1 MKILAISDHVD
12 ERIYSPAVAD
22 RFGDVELVLS
32 CGDLPLYYLEYVVTL
47 LRVPLLY
54 VNGNHTPVVETS
66 YSGEEKREP
75 GGCENVDER
84 VVTVDGLAIGG
95 LEGSLRYTPQ
105 GSYQYTEWQMR
116 HKMWRMGPHLWLN
129 RLRHGR
135 YLDVLITHAPPF
147 GIHDG
152 EDVCH
157 TGFKGFLRL
166 MHRYRPRYLIHG
178 HMHLYNPND
187 RRVTQ
192 FGATTVV
199 NAYGYQVLEI
209 APTTPACISRTKNR

>member
-12 ERIYSPAVAD
+12 ERIYSPAVVD
-22 RFGDVELVLS
+22 RFGDVDLVLS

-54 VNGNHTPVVETS
+54 VNGNHTPVIETS

-75 GGCENVDER
+75 GGCESVDER
-84 VVTVDGLAIGG
+84 VLMVNGLAIGG

-105 GSYQYTEWQMR
+105 GRYQYTEWQMR
-116 HKMWRMGPHLWLN
+116 RKMWRMAPRLWLN

-147 GIHDG
+147 GIHDA
-152 EDVCH
+152 DDLCH
-157 TGFKGFLRL
+157 TGFRAFLSF
-166 MHRYRPRYLIHG
+166 MNHYRPRYLIHG
-178 HMHLYNPND
+178 HIHLYNPSD
-187 RRVTQ
+187 TRVTRY
-192 FGATTVV
+192 GATMVL
-199 NAYGYQVLEI
+199 NAYGFQVLEI
-209 APTTPACISRTKNR
+209 DPYNPRMNLATEK